1 MDPRQKVTVARQLL
15 LWSLTLLETGGDI
28 DKGRVESRGFH
39 FNEDVLGRTVDK
51 LYRAGPEGIFMQI
64 HV

>member
-1 MDPRQKVTVARQLL
+1 VARQLL
-15 LWSLTLLETGGDI
+15 PWSLTLLETGGDI
-28 DKGRVESRGFH
+28 DKGRIKSRGFH
-39 FNEDVLGRTVDK
+39 FNEDVLGRTLDK